1 MTVDFFVKSYDFS
14 EFKIKNT
21 ILKNGLLEVYVTINA
36 HLDLIANGYRPSL
49 DVDYDTVF
57 VFNVAESEDI
67 ITNFDNF
74 NCYFDGDYFVQIGNK
89 KYKLIS
95 NDIGVRS

>member
-14 EFKIKNT
+14 EFKIKNA

-57 VFNVAESEDI
+57 VFSVSESEDVILSQMIKSSPPII
-67 ITNFDNF
+67 IT
-74 NCYFDGDYFVQIGNK
+74 YYIIK
-89 KYKLIS
+89 ELY
-95 NDIGVRS
+95 